1 MADLERIGATV
12 TLYGKDSIA
21 LKGVK
26 DKGLIEA
33 YLKGNELEYDE
44 AYDEADEC
52 IYLILNAKPK
62 KLMRLMCD
70 LSVFMNLLIE

>member
-1 MADLERIGATV
+1 MANLERIGATV

-33 YLKGNELEYDE
+33 YLKGNELEYE
-44 AYDEADEC
+44 AENG
-52 IYLILNAKPK
+52 IYLILNAKALFLVPYVIYF
-62 KLMRLMCD
+62 C
-70 LSVFMNLLIE
+70 F

>member
-44 AYDEADEC
+44 AENG